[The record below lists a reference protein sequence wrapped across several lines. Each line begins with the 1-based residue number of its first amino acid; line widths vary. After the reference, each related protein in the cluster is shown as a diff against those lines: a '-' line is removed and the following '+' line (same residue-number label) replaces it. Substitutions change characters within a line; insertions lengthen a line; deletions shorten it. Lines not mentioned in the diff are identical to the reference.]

1 MVYLLANMSL
11 MSLPFYVLVGVTV
24 LLYYLLPHRFQWI
37 VLTLASVMFYATYG
51 IEQFMFIILGTVI
64 AYFAARWIQAIY
76 DDPKE
81 RSKAEQKAEARL
93 FLLVVAGGLVFLL
106 VYAKT
111 GTWMLQSLAGLLSRS
126 TEGLEVAAV
135 LGVSYYTFSLVSY
148 LADVYWQKD
157 RAESNFLRL
166 FLFAIYFPKILQGP
180 IARHKDFAPQLAEEH
195 AFSYRELCFGL
206 QLMLWGYFKK
216 MVIADR
222 LALFVNTV
230 FGNTAGESGA
240 HLLVAAFFG
249 AFQLYCD
256 FSGCMDIIG
265 GFSQILGLRLEANF
279 NHPFFSRSAAE
290 FWRRW
295 HITLGTWFKDYVYMP
310 LAISPRLI
318 GLSKKVRE
326 RFGMRAGR
334 AVMTII
340 PSAIVWILTGI
351 WHSVGRSYIV
361 WGIYWGT
368 LIICS
373 TIFAPELKKLTA
385 ALRINTKTGS
395 WKIFQMVRT
404 FTLFLISRIITIP
417 GNLQGTIQTFQ
428 GIFTRFHPEHFFD
441 GSLYTLGL
449 DRPNFI
455 LAIVC
460 IFILWAVSMLQER
473 GSVRERI
480 SGSNIV
486 FRWAIYYAAFFA
498 IVIFGIYGPGYD
510 AASFVYMQY

>member
-1 MVYLLANMSL
+1 MSFV
-11 MSLPFYVLVGVTV
+11 SIPFYVFAAVTA
-24 LLYYLLPHRFQWI
+24 LLYYVFPRRFQWL

-51 IEQFMFIILGTVI
+51 IKQILFIFAGTLI
-64 AYFAARWIQAIY
+64 AYFAARWMQDIY
-76 DDPKE
+76 DAPE
-81 RSKAEQKAEARL
+81 GGPKAERKAECRGI
-93 FLLVVAGGLVFLL
+93 LLWMAAALVLLL
-106 VYAKT
+106 VYAKA
-111 GTWMLQSLAGLLSRS
+111 GNRVLQGIIKLLFQREAASLP
-126 TEGLEVAAV
+126 VIAV
-135 LGVSYYTFSLVSY
+135 LGISYYTFSLISY

-157 RAESNFLRL
+157 RAETNFLRL

-180 IARHKDFAPQLAEEH
+180 IARHKDLAPQLREEH

-230 FGNTAGESGA
+230 FGNTAGQSGA
-240 HLLVAAFFG
+240 HLLVAAVFG

-318 GLSKKVRE
+318 GTSKKVRE

-334 AVMTII
+334 AVMTIV
-340 PSAIVWILTGI
+340 PSAVVWTLTGI
-351 WHSVGRSYIV
+351 WHSVGWSYIV
-361 WGIYWGT
+361 WGIYWGA

-373 TIFAPELKKLTA
+373 TIFAPELKKLTEV
-385 ALRINTKTGS
+385 LHINTKAGS
-395 WKIFQMVRT
+395 WRIFQMVRT
-404 FTLFLISRIITIP
+404 FVLFVISRIITIP
-417 GNLQGTIQTFQ
+417 GDLHRSAQVFQ

-455 LAIVC
+455 LAVVC
-460 IFILWAVSMLQER
+460 IFILWAVAMLQER

-480 SGSNIV
+480 AGGNIV